1 MASPER
7 TWVVTIK
14 EDLLRLRPDIPK
26 DLYLNYD
33 GITDQVSEWHNMV
46 ESQVSMLG
54 FLLSPDSR
62 QRRRRLLLHQVVEDV
77 RRPMSLYM
85 KTYHISFEN
94 NVLPTLRTPPIYQSE
109 LYAVLINILSNALK
123 AVFGRTERRIS
134 VEGGKINGDVC
145 FWMMDTGVGV
155 PTENRERVF
164 RPFVTNSLP
173 NPVLGVG
180 TGLGLTVV
188 KDILDTY
195 GGSARFVDAESPWK
209 TRLEIVLPERRYT
222 SDN

>member
-1 MASPER
+1 
-7 TWVVTIK
+7 
-14 EDLLRLRPDIPK
+14 
-26 DLYLNYD
+26 
-33 GITDQVSEWHNMV
+33 MV

-62 QRRRRLLLHQVVEDV
+62 QRRRRLLLRQVVEDV

-94 NVLPTLRTPPIYQSE
+94 NVPSTLRTPPIYQSE
-109 LYAVLINILSNALK
+109 LYAILINVLSNALK
-123 AVFGRTERRIS
+123 AVFGQAERRIS
-134 VEGGKINGDVC
+134 VGGEKKDGNLC

-155 PTENRERVF
+155 PPENRERVF
-164 RPFVTNSLP
+164 RPFFTNSLA

-195 GGSARFVDAESPWK
+195 SGIARFVDAESPWK
-209 TRLEIVLPERRYT
+209 TRLEIFLPERGT
-222 SDN
+222 ASDN